1 MTEEKK
7 NLEKEMQPK
16 ADSTELVFILD
27 KSGSMS
33 GKEKDVI
40 GGFNAMLEK
49 QKKLDG
55 KAYVTTLLFSD
66 TEKTLHDRLPLEE
79 IAPLTDA
86 DYEVNGCTALLD
98 AIGNAIEKVDLIH
111 KYIREEDKP
120 TRTMFIIT
128 TDGMENASK
137 KFTQTQIK
145 ALIRAHEELG
155 WEFLFVAANI
165 DAVETAEGIGIRK
178 DRAANF
184 DVEEGTDVM
193 FDELSEVVCSYRAC
207 ACIAPNWSERMEK
220 TARAKKKRK

>member
-7 NLEKEMQPK
+7 NLPKETQPQT
-16 ADSTELVFILD
+16 DSTELVFILD

-66 TEKTLHDRLPLEE
+66 TEKTLHDRLPLEK

-120 TRTMFIIT
+120 TRT
-128 TDGMENASK
+128 K
-137 KFTQTQIK
+137 
-145 ALIRAHEELG
+145 LH
-155 WEFLFVAANI
+155 
-165 DAVETAEGIGIRK
+165 
-178 DRAANF
+178 
-184 DVEEGTDVM
+184 VM
-193 FDELSEVVCSYRAC
+193 PLLWRVSS
-207 ACIAPNWSERMEK
+207 
-220 TARAKKKRK
+220 T